1 MPCSWFP
8 ECTSAC
14 KKTDLI
20 IIHTEWDEFKT
31 IDFKKVSKNK
41 NVKIYDMRNLYPSA
55 KMKKLGI
62 VALLLSLSACGSVGG
77 YSLNPMDYL
86 GGSSDV
92 EAEAS
97 E

>member
-1 MPCSWFP
+1 MTKLWS
-8 ECTSAC
+8 
-14 KKTDLI
+14 I
-20 IIHTEWDEFKT
+20 
-31 IDFKKVSKNK
+31 
-41 NVKIYDMRNLYPSA
+41 

-86 GGSSDV
+86 GSSSDT
-92 EAEAS
+92 EADAS